1 MTTPLE
7 ALQSFDA
14 QTLPNLNTV
23 VLGALEY
30 LGSASIPS
38 LNVREY
44 SRPLVIGSV
53 NALSTGRVLFE
64 EVDTVFAE
72 EGNYLEALTRVPQ
85 IDAVYIFS
93 ASGGKHAVHI
103 AKDMAARGLP
113 TFLVTSTENAPAAAY
128 LDPLRVL
135 VFPHIREPY
144 TYNTSTYMG
153 MMLGNSTESVVEI
166 RAFIEDVVHPCI
178 PDTLGTFDSFVLTVQ
193 PRFAPLRAMFTTKF
207 DELFAP
213 VVTGRAFTDEE
224 IKHAKIIVPST
235 SQYFLNFGV
244 AATGYADAAQQ
255 LQVPIPPQ
263 CGPIAMLAIG
273 YYVIG
278 CIQEQHE
285 PYFAQG
291 IETYIDRASA
301 IFNQSLSVI
310 VE

>member
-1 MTTPLE
+1 MTTPLDE
-7 ALQSFDA
+7 LRSFDV
-14 QTLPNLNTV
+14 QSLPNLNIV

-30 LGSASIPS
+30 LSGATIPS

-44 SRPLVIGSV
+44 TRPLVIGSV

-64 EVDTVFAE
+64 SVDAVFAE
-72 EGNYLEALTRVPQ
+72 EGNYHAAFLRVPQ

-103 AKDMAARGLP
+103 AKDVAMRGLP
-113 TFLVTSTENAPAAAY
+113 TFLVTSTEHAPAAAY
-128 LDPLRVL
+128 LDSSRVL

-153 MMLGNSTESVVEI
+153 MMLGNSSESPAEI
-166 RAFIEDVVHPCI
+166 RTFIEDVVRPSI
-178 PDTLGTFDSFVLTVQ
+178 PKTLGTFTSFVLTVQ
-193 PRFAPLRAMFTTKF
+193 PQFAPLRSMFMTKF

-224 IKHAKIIVPST
+224 IKHAKIIVSSPT
-235 SQYFLNFGV
+235 QYFLNFGV
-244 AATGYADAAQQ
+244 AATGYANVAQQ
-255 LQVPIPPQ
+255 LEIPILPQ
-263 CGPIAMLAIG
+263 CGPVAMLAIG

-285 PYFAQG
+285 PYFARG
-291 IETYIDRASA
+291 IGAYIDRAST